1 MRHAVCHGAF
11 STPFTLSGSKSVYVG
26 ATGRGRGIKVS
37 LARYSSAS
45 VSVGNKK
52 KSLVACFLSALRDIM
67 RYVSLGVLQRVSTD
81 NEKPCIEGTESSL
94 CSSLSLGTVRN
105 AFGSVGF
112 YRLFLLAS

>member
-1 MRHAVCHGAF
+1 MRHAVCPGAF
-11 STPFTLSGSKSVYVG
+11 STPFTLSGSKSVCVG
-26 ATGRGRGIKVS
+26 ATCRGRGLKAS

-67 RYVSLGVLQRVSTD
+67 CYVSLGVLQRVSID
-81 NEKPCIEGTESSL
+81 KEEPCIEGTESSL

-105 AFGSVGF
+105 ALGFVGF
-112 YRLFLLAS
+112 